1 MSRAL
6 SSPEHITAIERWGR
20 RHGRLVLALV
30 LAGAAAL
37 AGWAL
42 TRPGM
47 PLGPTDLTWHRMQV
61 NKDFYVGIDPSYPP
75 FAEWTPD
82 AIVGIE
88 PDIAR
93 ELGRRLGVE
102 TSILIMGYDG
112 LYDALYTGEV
122 DLILA
127 GLRVDPLYTEW
138 VHYSPPYF
146 DAGQVLVSR
155 AGAPY
160 ANMDA
165 LDGKWLAVEI
175 ASAGDRA
182 AQRWQRRLDSL
193 FIRRVLLP
201 EDALR
206 AVEAGEVDAAL
217 VDTISARLY
226 LHDHPDLVRAAG
238 TTVPD
243 EYVIALRDANYR
255 LIEAV
260 ERALAEM
267 RTDGTLDAII
277 EQWLG
282 PDSPAQG
289 ETDASA

>member
-1 MSRAL
+1 MSCAL
-6 SSPEHITAIERWGR
+6 PSRRHITAIDRWPR
-20 RHGRLVLALV
+20 RHPRVALALV
-30 LAGAAAL
+30 VAAGAAIAL
-37 AGWAL
+37 WAL

-47 PLGPTDLTWHRMQV
+47 PLGPTDLTWHRMQI
-61 NKDFYVGIDPSYPP
+61 NKDFYVGVDPSYPP

-93 ELGRRLGVE
+93 ELGARMGVE

-127 GLRVDPLYTEW
+127 GLRADPLYAEW
-138 VHYSPPYF
+138 VRYSRPYF

-155 AGAPY
+155 ADTRY
-160 ANMDA
+160 DEMDE
-165 LDGKWLAVEI
+165 LEGKWLAVEI
-175 ASAGDRA
+175 ASAGDQA

-193 FIRRVLLP
+193 FIRRVMRP
-201 EDALR
+201 EEALA

-217 VDTISARLY
+217 VDAISARLY
-226 LHDHPDLVRAAG
+226 LQDHPTLVRAAE

-243 EYVIALRDANYR
+243 EYVIAMRDANYR
-255 LIEAV
+255 LIDAV
-260 ERALAEM
+260 EQALAGM
-267 RTDGTLDAII
+267 QADGTLDRII
-277 EQWLG
+277 ENWLG

-289 ETDASA
+289 DADASS

>member
-1 MSRAL
+1 MSRLGTVRQWA
-6 SSPEHITAIERWGR
+6 R
-20 RHGRLVLALV
+20 RHPRWTVALTAGMAALLALWV
-30 LAGAAAL
+30 
-37 AGWAL
+37 L

-47 PLGPTDLTWHRMQV
+47 PLGPIDLTWHRMQV

-93 ELGRRLGVE
+93 ELGERMGVE

-112 LYDALYTGEV
+112 LYDALYTGKV

-127 GLRVDPLYTEW
+127 GLRADPLYAEW

-155 AGAPY
+155 ADAPVDEM
-160 ANMDA
+160 AA
-165 LDGKWLAVEI
+165 LDGKRLGVEI
-175 ASAGDRA
+175 ASAGDQA
-182 AQRWQRRLDSL
+182 AQRWQRRLDTL
-193 FIRRVLLP
+193 HVERYLLP
-201 EDALR
+201 EDALV
-206 AVEAGEVDAAL
+206 AVERGEVDAAL
-217 VDTISARLY
+217 VDAITAREY
-226 LHDHPDLVRAAG
+226 LRTHSGLVRAAEM
-238 TTVPD
+238 TAPD
-243 EYVIALRDANYR
+243 EYVIAMRRANYR

-260 ERALAEM
+260 EASLADM
-267 RTDGTLDAII
+267 QADGTLDAII

-282 PDSPAQG
+282 PEPSTQG
-289 ETDASA
+289 ERNASS

>member
-1 MSRAL
+1 MSRLGTVRQWA
-6 SSPEHITAIERWGR
+6 R
-20 RHGRLVLALV
+20 RHPRWTVALTAGMAALLALWV
-30 LAGAAAL
+30 
-37 AGWAL
+37 L

-47 PLGPTDLTWHRMQV
+47 PLGPIDLTWHRMQV
-61 NKDFYVGIDPSYPP
+61 NRDFYVGIDPSYPP

-93 ELGRRLGVE
+93 KLGERMGVE

-127 GLRVDPLYTEW
+127 GLRADPLYAEW

-155 AGAPY
+155 ADAPVGEM
-160 ANMDA
+160 AA
-165 LDGKWLAVEI
+165 LDGKRLAVEI
-175 ASAGDRA
+175 ASAGDQA
-182 AQRWQRRLDSL
+182 AQRWQRRLDTL
-193 FIRRVLLP
+193 HVERYLLP
-201 EDALR
+201 EDALV
-206 AVEAGEVDAAL
+206 AVERGEVDAAL
-217 VDTISARLY
+217 VDAITAREY
-226 LHDHPDLVRAAG
+226 LRTHSGLVRAAEM
-238 TTVPD
+238 TAPD
-243 EYVIALRDANYR
+243 EYVIAMRRANYR

-260 ERALAEM
+260 EASLADM
-267 RTDGTLDAII
+267 QADGTLDAII

-282 PDSPAQG
+282 PEPSTQG
-289 ETDASA
+289 ERNASS

>member
-1 MSRAL
+1 MSRLDTVRKWA
-6 SSPEHITAIERWGR
+6 R
-20 RHGRLVLALV
+20 RHPRWTVALA
-30 LAGAAAL
+30 AGVAAL
-37 AGWAL
+37 LTLWAL

-47 PLGPTDLTWHRMQV
+47 PLGPIDLTWHRMQV

-93 ELGRRLGVE
+93 ELGERMGVE

-127 GLRVDPLYTEW
+127 GLRADPLYAEW

-155 AGAPY
+155 ADAPVGEM
-160 ANMDA
+160 AA
-165 LDGKWLAVEI
+165 LDGKRLAVEI
-175 ASAGDRA
+175 ASAGDQA
-182 AQRWQRRLDSL
+182 AQRWQRRLDTL
-193 FIRRVLLP
+193 HVERYLLP
-201 EDALR
+201 EDALV
-206 AVEAGEVDAAL
+206 AVERGEVDAAL
-217 VDTISARLY
+217 VDAITAREY
-226 LHDHPDLVRAAG
+226 LRTHSGLVRAAEM
-238 TTVPD
+238 TAPD
-243 EYVIALRDANYR
+243 EYVIAMRRANYR

-260 ERALAEM
+260 EASLADM
-267 RTDGTLDAII
+267 QADGTLDAII

-282 PDSPAQG
+282 PEPSTQG
-289 ETDASA
+289 ERNASS

>member
-1 MSRAL
+1 MSRLDTVRKWA
-6 SSPEHITAIERWGR
+6 R
-20 RHGRLVLALV
+20 RHPRWTVALA
-30 LAGAAAL
+30 AGVAAL
-37 AGWAL
+37 LTLWAL

-47 PLGPTDLTWHRMQV
+47 PLGPIDLTWHRMQV
-61 NKDFYVGIDPSYPP
+61 NRDFYVGIDPSYPP

-93 ELGRRLGVE
+93 KLGERMGVE

-127 GLRVDPLYTEW
+127 GLRADPLYAEW

-155 AGAPY
+155 ADAPVDEM
-160 ANMDA
+160 AA
-165 LDGKWLAVEI
+165 LDGKRLGVEI
-175 ASAGDRA
+175 ASAGDQA
-182 AQRWQRRLDSL
+182 AQRWQRRLDTL
-193 FIRRVLLP
+193 HVERYLLP
-201 EDALR
+201 EDALV
-206 AVEAGEVDAAL
+206 AVERGEVDAAL
-217 VDTISARLY
+217 VDAITAREY
-226 LHDHPDLVRAAG
+226 LRTHSGLVRAAEM
-238 TTVPD
+238 TAPD
-243 EYVIALRDANYR
+243 EYVIAMRRANYR

-260 ERALAEM
+260 EASLADM
-267 RTDGTLDAII
+267 QADGTLDAII

-282 PDSPAQG
+282 PEPSTQG
-289 ETDASA
+289 ERNASS

>member
-1 MSRAL
+1 MSHAL
-6 SSPEHITAIERWGR
+6 PSLSPIAAIKRWGR
-20 RHGRLVLALV
+20 RHGRLKLALV
-30 LAGAAAL
+30 VVAAAAL
-37 AGWAL
+37 AVWAL

-47 PLGPTDLTWHRMQV
+47 PLGPADLTWHRMQV

-75 FAEWTPD
+75 FAEWTPE

-88 PDIAR
+88 PDVAR
-93 ELGRRLGVE
+93 ELGARLGVN

-122 DLILA
+122 DLVLA

-155 AGAPY
+155 ADAPY
-160 ANMDA
+160 PNMDA
-165 LDGKWLAVEI
+165 LEGKRLAVEI
-175 ASAGDRA
+175 ASAGDQA

-193 FIRRVLLP
+193 FIQRVLLP

-226 LHDHPDLVRAAG
+226 LQDHPGLVRAAE
-238 TTVPD
+238 TTAPD

-260 ERALAEM
+260 EDALAEM
-267 RTDGTLDAII
+267 QADGTLDAII
-277 EQWLG
+277 ERWLG